1 MKHGLMYTIASLAQ
15 NSLALC
21 LIVVHRL
28 CLRPQQAC
36 RNHLNGTICMC
47 LFFTVPI
54 PHCAYFSLCLFL
66 TVPIP
71 HCAYSSLC
79 LFFTVPILHCA
90 YSSLCLFLTVPI
102 LHCAYS
108 SLCLCRSKQAHRHVR
123 CLLTNQGPRQSNML
137 IWPQLHLQT
146 H

>member
-1 MKHGLMYTIASLAQ
+1 MKHGPMYTIASLAQ

-47 LFFTVPI
+47 LFFTVAI
-54 PHCAYFSLCLFL
+54 P
-66 TVPIP
+66 
-71 HCAYSSLC
+71 
-79 LFFTVPILHCA
+79 HCA

-108 SLCLCRSKQAHRHVR
+108 SLCLFFTVPIPHCAYSSLCLFLTVPLPLKAGAPSCEVPANQPGAPPKQHADMATAAPANSLIVQIHYA
-123 CLLTNQGPRQSNML
+123 CL
-137 IWPQLHLQT
+137 
-146 H
+146 